1 MNNSNKNLLKW
12 IKVFFKTIYIILIVF
27 TVLTLLSQL
36 LSTFLSEDHFGSFPV
51 LLTIDNP
58 GISVNIGNKLMT
70 PDTIAGI
77 GGVMIH
83 NVPLSLNII
92 TSLLTLTTFVIF
104 ILIIRCIRRIIKS
117 IKENEVFSLINAKRL
132 MTIGYLLVLNL
143 IINYSAIIIYTSHLH
158 TLQSS
163 NKGYAFGL
171 IVGDSMG
178 YIISI
183 VFTFFIAAI
192 FKIGVN
198 MQEENKSFV

>member
-1 MNNSNKNLLKW
+1 MNNSNKSLLKW
-12 IKVFFKTIYIILIVF
+12 IKGFFKTIYIILIV
-27 TVLTLLSQL
+27 VAGLTLLSNV
-36 LSTFLSEDHFGSFPV
+36 LSIFLGENHFGSFPV

-58 GISVNIGNKLMT
+58 NISVNLGGNSLT
-70 PDTIAGI
+70 PETIAGI
-77 GGVMIH
+77 GGIMIH
-83 NVPLSLNII
+83 DVPLSLSII
-92 TSLLTLTTFVIF
+92 TGLLTLITFAIF
-104 ILIIRCIRRIIKS
+104 ISIIRYIRRIIRS
-117 IKENEVFSLINAKRL
+117 IEENEVFSLINAKRL
-132 MTIGYLLVLNL
+132 ITIGYLLVLNL

-158 TLQSS
+158 TLQSA

-171 IVGDSMG
+171 VIGDSMG